1 MSNEIYLNHPTFGLL
16 YRICLLDANQEIFT
30 TLYAQRLFFLVST
43 EASKTLFEPMTRA
56 EAKLKVDN
64 RLRSLRRNGEMTS
77 YQSLMALYKN
87 TF

>member
-1 MSNEIYLNHPTFGLL
+1 
-16 YRICLLDANQEIFT
+16 
-30 TLYAQRLFFLVST
+30 
-43 EASKTLFEPMTRA
+43 